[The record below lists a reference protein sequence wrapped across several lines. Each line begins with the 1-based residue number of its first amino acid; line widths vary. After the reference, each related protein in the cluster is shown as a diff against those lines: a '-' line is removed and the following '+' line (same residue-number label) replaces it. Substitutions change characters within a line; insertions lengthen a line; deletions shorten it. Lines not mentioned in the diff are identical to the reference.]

1 MKKNKILAISNMY
14 PKNNEDYFGIFVKK
28 IDENLKLS
36 FDIKEVLLIG
46 KTTNNFK
53 KLFRYIFF
61 YINVF
66 FELFFNRYNLIYVH
80 YPTHSLPPILFF
92 PFLKNTKVVLNFH
105 GSDINLES
113 KLSTL
118 FLKYFS
124 LIKPYVKLVIVPSDI
139 FKGDILKKIQ
149 YNNILVSPS
158 GGIPDFFYHD
168 YDSPKTVK
176 TQNLR
181 FIFISSIIESK
192 GIFTLIDSVKLLY
205 QKNGVE
211 LDLTIYGSGNANLL
225 QTKISEL
232 KKIKYMGV
240 ANNHNL
246 PKIFSNFD
254 VLIFPTKRES
264 LGLIGI
270 EALACGIPVIASD
283 IPIIKSYVKHNF
295 NGLLFESENSRDLMN
310 KIDYLLKNPDEY
322 RRLKSN
328 SRNSVLDFKQSKI
341 AKDLNT
347 KISEII

>member
-1 MKKNKILAISNMY
+1 M
-14 PKNNEDYFGIFVKK
+14 
-28 IDENLKLS
+28 
-36 FDIKEVLLIG
+36 
-46 KTTNNFK
+46 
-53 KLFRYIFF
+53 
-61 YINVF
+61 
-66 FELFFNRYNLIYVH
+66 
-80 YPTHSLPPILFF
+80 
-92 PFLKNTKVVLNFH
+92 
-105 GSDINLES
+105 
-113 KLSTL
+113 
-118 FLKYFS
+118 
-124 LIKPYVKLVIVPSDI
+124 
-139 FKGDILKKIQ
+139 
-149 YNNILVSPS
+149 
-158 GGIPDFFYHD
+158 
-168 YDSPKTVK
+168 
-176 TQNLR
+176 
-181 FIFISSIIESK
+181 
-192 GIFTLIDSVKLLY
+192 
-205 QKNGVE
+205 
-211 LDLTIYGSGNANLL
+211 TIYGSGNANLL

-232 KKIKYMGV
+232 KKLKYMGV
-240 ANNHNL
+240 VNNHNL

>member
-1 MKKNKILAISNMY
+1 MSLHLND
-14 PKNNEDYFGIFVKK
+14 NNRQADSY
-28 IDENLKLS
+28 
-36 FDIKEVLLIG
+36 
-46 KTTNNFK
+46 
-53 KLFRYIFF
+53 YI
-61 YINVF
+61 
-66 FELFFNRYNLIYVH
+66 
-80 YPTHSLPPILFF
+80 
-92 PFLKNTKVVLNFH
+92 
-105 GSDINLES
+105 
-113 KLSTL
+113 
-118 FLKYFS
+118 
-124 LIKPYVKLVIVPSDI
+124 
-139 FKGDILKKIQ
+139 KGDIKF
-149 YNNILVSPS
+149 LVI
-158 GGIPDFFYHD
+158 GNKCRYLDGRR
-168 YDSPKTVK
+168 TEG
-176 TQNLR
+176 
-181 FIFISSIIESK
+181 FIEDIFESK

-232 KKIKYMGV
+232 KEIKYMGV

-254 VLIFPTKRES
+254 VLIFPTKREA